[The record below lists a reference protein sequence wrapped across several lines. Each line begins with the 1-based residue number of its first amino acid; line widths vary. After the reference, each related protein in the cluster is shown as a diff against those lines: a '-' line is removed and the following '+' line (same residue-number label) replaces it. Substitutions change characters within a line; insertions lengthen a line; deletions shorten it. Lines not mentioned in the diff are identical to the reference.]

1 MWALVIWGNQIWKWD
16 HISLIEKYLPII
28 MMSLICSYSEA
39 WLVKCMGFRQS
50 SSSSLKLMKRLFFLP
65 KIFFKHFNILQK
77 NKIFFGLNWVVA
89 LTFQA
94 PYKSSVCFVCFKGK
108 EQEHTF
114 VFRLDHP
121 KACKHLWKC
130 AVEHHAFFRLRG
142 PVQKSS
148 SRSGFIRLGSRFRY
162 RSVPFSMYLLV
173 FSWIMGGNRRELGI
187 HSPRTSRAVTLASW
201 VCCLLVLLNHGFFPC
216 IFQFIFR

>member
-1 MWALVIWGNQIWKWD
+1 M
-16 HISLIEKYLPII
+16 
-28 MMSLICSYSEA
+28 
-39 WLVKCMGFRQS
+39 
-50 SSSSLKLMKRLFFLP
+50 
-65 KIFFKHFNILQK
+65 
-77 NKIFFGLNWVVA
+77 
-89 LTFQA
+89 
-94 PYKSSVCFVCFKGK
+94 CFKGK

-162 RSVPFSMYLLV
+162 RSASSVTYHISSV
-173 FSWIMGGNRRELGI
+173 ISCFSWIVCGSRREFGI
-187 HSPRTSRAVTLASW
+187 HSPRTYRTVKLASW
-201 VCCLLVLLNHGFFPC
+201 VSCIIVLLNLMDFPTAFSPLLFYLQEVLDCAVGIHRFLKVYVTYIACIVRFVLKITASWKTTFF
-216 IFQFIFR
+216 FF